1 MSSKSAVVLKD
12 WENREVI
19 EIVEINIAQ
28 IVSFL
33 NNFESTVRFQLSVL
47 NEKLIKLENS
57 LEHCEQA
64 IKCSND
70 QQELN

>member
-12 WENREVI
+12 WENREII

-33 NNFESTVRFQLSVL
+33 NNFESKVKFELSKL

-57 LEHCEQA
+57 LEYCEQA
-64 IKCSND
+64 IKYSID
-70 QQELN
+70 QDE